1 MTDLNGKH
9 LTLTF
14 TLTET
19 GVNTEIAGNKCGIWV
34 DVLKH
39 VMPNVYK
46 ELSDTDGSLEQ
57 AQERLIESMAELAG
71 KSVDDV
77 KKELA
82 EMDGDTKANVAKL
95 SLQYLLDFISKKSEE
110 NIEAATASKT
120 DSTTAKS
127 EPTHVEATEKD
138 SQDAKVEK

>member
-19 GVNTEIAGNKCGIWV
+19 GVNTEITGNKCGIWV
-34 DVLKH
+34 DVLKD
-39 VMPNVYK
+39 VMPKIYK

-57 AQERLIESMAELAG
+57 TQEKLIESMAGLAG

-82 EMDGDTKANVAKL
+82 EMDGDLKANIAILSLRYLQDVVAKK
-95 SLQYLLDFISKKSEE
+95 FAPESK
-110 NIEAATASKT
+110 
-120 DSTTAKS
+120 D
-127 EPTHVEATEKD
+127 VEATEKD
-138 SQDAKVEK
+138 E

>member
-9 LTLTF
+9 LILEF

-19 GVNTEIAGNKCGIWV
+19 GVNTEIRGNKCGIWV
-34 DVLKH
+34 DVLKD
-39 VMPNVYK
+39 VMPRVYK

-57 AQERLIESMAELAG
+57 TQDKLIESMAALAG

-82 EMDGDTKANVAKL
+82 EMDGDPKANVAIL
-95 SLQYLLDFISKKSEE
+95 SLRYLQDVVTKKFAPESK
-110 NIEAATASKT
+110 
-120 DSTTAKS
+120 D
-127 EPTHVEATEKD
+127 VEATEKD
-138 SQDAKVEK
+138 TADEKAE